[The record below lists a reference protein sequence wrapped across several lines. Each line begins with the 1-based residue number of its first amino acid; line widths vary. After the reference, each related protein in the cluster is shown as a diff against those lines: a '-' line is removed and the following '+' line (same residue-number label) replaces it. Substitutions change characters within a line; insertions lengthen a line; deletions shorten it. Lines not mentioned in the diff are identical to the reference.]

1 MTELPPAV
9 RARLEEL
16 AAVHGLPEGAVHR
29 LGALL
34 AALAAEPDPHTTVAD
49 PERAVDAHVADSL
62 AALDVPAVRAARR
75 VADLGAGAGF
85 PGLPLA
91 IALPDA
97 EVALVEAASRK
108 VGVVE
113 RLAAAAGIGNA
124 RAVHARAETWPEGI
138 GIHDVVTARALAPL
152 PVIAEYAA
160 PLLAPSG
167 TMVAWKGRV
176 DHVEREAGRVAADEL
191 GLEEAGVVQI
201 PPFPGAS
208 NHTLHLYL
216 KVGSTPNRYPR
227 RPGMARKKPLGA
239 T

>member
-1 MTELPPAV
+1 VTGLSPVV
-9 RARLEEL
+9 RARLAEL
-16 AAVHGLPEGAVHR
+16 VAAHGLPEGAAER

-34 AALAAEPDPHTTVAD
+34 LALAAEPDPHTTVAD

-62 AALDVPAVRAARR
+62 AALEVPAVRSARA

-97 EVALVEAASRK
+97 QVALVEAASRK
-108 VGVVE
+108 AAVVD

-124 RAVHARAETWPEGI
+124 RAVHARAEAWPEGL
-138 GIHDVVTARALAPL
+138 GAHDLVTARALAPL

-167 TMVAWKGRV
+167 TLVAWKGRV
-176 DHVEREAGRVAADEL
+176 DAAEREAGRIAATEL
-191 GLEEAGVVQI
+191 GLEEAGIVEI

-208 NHTLHLYL
+208 AHTLHLYL

>member
-1 MTELPPAV
+1 MTGLSPAV
-9 RARLEEL
+9 RSRLGEL
-16 AAVHGLPEGAVHR
+16 AATHGLPEGAAER

-34 AALAAEPDPHTTVAD
+34 LALAAEPDPHTTIAE

-62 AALDVPAVRAARR
+62 AALEVPAVRSARV

-91 IALPDA
+91 IALSEA
-97 EVALVEAASRK
+97 QVSLVEAASRK
-108 VGVVE
+108 VAVVD

-124 RAVHARAETWPEGI
+124 RAVHARAEAWPEGL
-138 GIHDVVTARALAPL
+138 GAHDLVTARALAPL

-167 TMVAWKGRV
+167 TLVAWKGRV
-176 DHVEREAGRVAADEL
+176 DAAEREAGRAAADEL
-191 GLEEAGVVQI
+191 GLEETGVVEI
-201 PPFPGAS
+201 PPFPRAS
-208 NHTLHLYL
+208 DHTLYLYL

-227 RPGMARKKPLGA
+227 RPGVARKKPLGA